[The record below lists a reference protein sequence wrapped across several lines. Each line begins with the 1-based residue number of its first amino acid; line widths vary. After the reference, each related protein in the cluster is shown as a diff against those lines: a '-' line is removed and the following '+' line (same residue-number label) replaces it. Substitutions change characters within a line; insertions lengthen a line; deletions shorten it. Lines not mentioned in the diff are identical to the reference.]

1 MSFDCLPHQV
11 SARRVLVRSHH
22 HGAPGRRACWHTGP
36 YHRRLLVPHARWQ
49 LCAVRYRARRAIGRL
64 RAAAAASPNGGR
76 AVHAQRTRLR
86 CRRPGRCSC
95 GGRLNSHPLSRGT
108 VSLALC
114 RKCNLCG
121 SGTGE
126 SARLVCVDR
135 SRGGRPLPG
144 RGPHAMPRY
153 LRSPWLFR
161 LKHCLIGM
169 LIGRERSPWSLRTL
183 VRVTQQE
190 FFCFVCRRQLSTQQT
205 AADGC
210 FLKIWIHAPRITTQ
224 LLLPPQQNHKIR
236 PQPILSNS

>member
-153 LRSPWLFR
+153 LRSALVVSFETLSHRHAHRTGTVALVLADTCQSHAAGILLFR
-161 LKHCLIGM
+161 LPQTTFHTAD
-169 LIGRERSPWSLRTL
+169 S
-183 VRVTQQE
+183 
-190 FFCFVCRRQLSTQQT
+190 RRRLFPQNLDSRAEDNNPTTPTAPAKPQNSTST
-205 AADGC
+205 YR
-210 FLKIWIHAPRITTQ
+210 K
-224 LLLPPQQNHKIR
+224 
-236 PQPILSNS
+236 